1 MLRDTLAA
9 RLADM
14 GAAPDYQRLVT
25 EVLGIK
31 GASPDLARR
40 LVAQALVVGDRHD
53 AWRRVG
59 QRICGQAPR
68 SPGVYVF
75 RDAEGRAL
83 YVGKALN
90 LRRRL
95 AAHFADRRWL
105 ALKPALARI
114 DSVEWQ
120 EVGSEI
126 EALVREASL
135 IRALDPVVNVQ
146 TGVPALRRR
155 LIPRRLVRDVLIVV
169 PSADPD
175 AAELL
180 AARTDGASMIRR
192 TPRSGPLSGAL
203 GQSVWEFFQGPAGE
217 ASRHDESFAPLIF
230 SWLAGRGRDA
240 TRLDP
245 HDAESSADLC
255 LRLETLL
262 KDRQLFTE
270 RLALK

>member
-9 RLADM
+9 RLAEM

-25 EVLGIK
+25 EVLGIR
-31 GASPDLARR
+31 GAPPELARR

-59 QRICGQAPR
+59 QRISGQAPR
-68 SPGVYVF
+68 TPGVYVF
-75 RDAEGRAL
+75 RDANGRAL

-126 EALVREASL
+126 EALLREASL

-146 TGVPALRRR
+146 TGVPTLRRR
-155 LIPRRLVRDVLIVV
+155 LIPRRLFRDVLIVV
-169 PSADPD
+169 PSADPE

-180 AARTDGASMIRR
+180 AARIDGGSMIRR
-192 TPRSGPLSGAL
+192 TPRSGPLPGSL
-203 GQSVWEFFQGPAGE
+203 GDSVWGFFHGPPAEAG
-217 ASRHDESFAPLIF
+217 AQDESFAPLIF

-245 HDAESSADLC
+245 HDAVSSADLC
-255 LRLETLL
+255 RRLAALL
-262 KDRQLFTE
+262 KDRQLFVE
-270 RLALK
+270 RLTLR

>member
-1 MLRDTLAA
+1 MLRDKLAA
-9 RLADM
+9 RLAEM

-31 GASPDLARR
+31 GAPAELARR
-40 LVAQALVVGDRHD
+40 LVAQALVVGDRHES
-53 AWRRVG
+53 WRRVG
-59 QRICGQAPR
+59 QRICAQAPR
-68 SPGVYVF
+68 TPGVYVF
-75 RDAEGRAL
+75 RDQEGRAL

-114 DSVEWQ
+114 NRVEWQ

-126 EALVREASL
+126 EALLREAAL
-135 IRALDPVVNVQ
+135 IHALNPVVNVQ
-146 TGVPALRRR
+146 TGTPTLRRR
-155 LIPRRLVRDVLIVV
+155 LIPRKIVRDVLIVA

-180 AARTDGASMIRR
+180 AARTDGGWMIQRA
-192 TPRSGPLSGAL
+192 PRSGPLPGSL
-203 GQSVWEFFQGPAGE
+203 GQSVWEFFHGPPGE
-217 ASRHDESFAPLIF
+217 ASSRDGSFAPLIF
-230 SWLAGRGRDA
+230 SWLAGRGRES

-262 KDRQLFTE
+262 RDRQLFAE